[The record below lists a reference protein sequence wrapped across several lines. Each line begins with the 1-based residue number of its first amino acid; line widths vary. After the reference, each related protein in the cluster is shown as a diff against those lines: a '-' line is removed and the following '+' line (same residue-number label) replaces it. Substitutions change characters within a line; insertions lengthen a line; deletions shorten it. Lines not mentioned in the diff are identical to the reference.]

1 MVFMASAQGE
11 DGRCLRRGR
20 RGADQAG
27 LEVDLS
33 QEDGGGRREA
43 LRHRRLLPVLHRATR
58 RTLKIPRTS
67 LHCPT

>member
-27 LEVDLS
+27 LEVDLP
-33 QEDGGGRREA
+33 QEDGGIHPEA
-43 LRHRRLLPVLHRATR
+43 VYHRRLLLVLH
-58 RTLKIPRTS
+58 
-67 LHCPT
+67 